1 MPDNSENP
9 NDINPPS
16 TRESLPLSASQAG
29 EDGGESTERDLAVY
43 DAYAM
48 DAEGYTPPAAD
59 IGDFP
64 VNHISDELPAS
75 VITRMREE
83 RALSADSRAELEGS
97 TEDGMSAVYV
107 EGRYRFVTP
116 CHVAKEGLRATQ
128 ICVTC
133 FGDLK
138 RPVETA
144 TMLSC
149 GHWSTADFASG
160 ERRHLC
166 GVCGEWSV
174 IKAERVAITRY
185 NVRPLSVSEQ
195 LTLTEEP

>member
-1 MPDNSENP
+1 MPDNSENS
-9 NDINPPS
+9 NDTNPPS
-16 TRESLPLSASQAG
+16 TRESLPLSTSQAG
-29 EDGGESTERDLAVY
+29 EDGGEPSERDLAQ
-43 DAYAM
+43 
-48 DAEGYTPPAAD
+48 
-59 IGDFP
+59 
-64 VNHISDELPAS
+64 
-75 VITRMREE
+75 EE
-83 RALSADSRAELEGS
+83 RADRLDSFLSLGADSRVELEGS
-97 TEDGMSAVYV
+97 TEDGKSAIYV
-107 EGRYRFVTP
+107 EGRFRFVTP
-116 CHVAKEGLRATQ
+116 CHVSKEGLRASQ

-174 IKAERVAITRY
+174 IRAERVAITRY
-185 NVRPLSVSEQ
+185 DVRPLSVSEQ
-195 LTLTEEP
+195 LTLTEGS